1 MPQIFHRSTKTFS
14 KLSIFGAVF
23 VLAALAIV
31 IDSLI
36 PSHSFYLPEPKPQN
50 AQLFF
55 SLYFAMTGMMQCTTL
70 SVSAYLLFSLC
81 KPRAGGS
88 LLNIILRWK

>member
-1 MPQIFHRSTKTFS
+1 MRHASNLSPQHEHFL

-36 PSHSFYLPEPKPQN
+36 PGHSFYLPEPKPQN
-50 AQLFF
+50 AQSFF
-55 SLYFAMTGMMQCTTL
+55 SLYFARL
-70 SVSAYLLFSLC
+70 A
-81 KPRAGGS
+81 
-88 LLNIILRWK
+88 